1 MSAWWNM
8 VTRLIGVA
16 MIAFAVSS
24 PGRPTAAT
32 HEQRPESSVARAA
45 WPDNEPE
52 GLTPILT
59 VDGSSKDWP
68 GFRAGRAW
76 LDDSKVGI
84 VSDRASKYGK
94 AIEKRFRIGDKAG
107 WHGAITTQ
115 HLPGGPFRELYYR
128 IVFRLSPTWQWHP
141 SGGKY
146 FYYGTV
152 KHATRGYLGW
162 DGSGRPTWVDFGSGV
177 GLYRP
182 NDMPPISRDRYHTI
196 ELHHGA
202 STNGTNGFLRMW
214 VDGVEVER
222 FNLVGNPAQKNVQ
235 LVNREWRAT
244 KGLADKRLD
253 ALQAFMYW
261 GGQGNAKRVNDWIR
275 LSELYISGKK

>member
-1 MSAWWNM
+1 MSGQNIIVKTVVRAAILAG
-8 VTRLIGVA
+8 TVA
-16 MIAFAVSS
+16 STEPLM
-24 PGRPTAAT
+24 AAAQ
-32 HEQRPESSVARAA
+32 EDGPVAGAA

-59 VDGSSKDWP
+59 VDGSSKEWP

-76 LDDSKVGI
+76 LGDSIVRI
-84 VSDRASKYGK
+84 VSDPASKYGK
-94 AIEKRFRIGDKAG
+94 TIEKRFRIGDKGG
-107 WHGAITTQ
+107 WHGSIVTRSLQ
-115 HLPGGPFRELYYR
+115 GGPFSELYYR
-128 IVFRLSPTWQWHP
+128 IVFRVSPNWQWHR

-152 KHATRGYLGW
+152 RHATRGYLGW

-182 NDMPPISRDRYHTI
+182 NDIPPISRHGYHTI
-196 ELHHGA
+196 ELYHGA
-202 STNGTNGFLRMW
+202 STAGANGFLRMW
-214 VDGVEVER
+214 VDGVEVGS
-222 FNLVGNPAQKNVQ
+222 FNLVGNRAQNHVR
-235 LVNREWRAT
+235 LVNREWLAT

-261 GGQGNAKRVNDWIR
+261 GGQGDVKRVNDWIR